1 MSRSYKILM
10 WVVIALVVLSI
21 AGIVSYQIRQRN
33 KNVENDP
40 ERKLPAIKIILTN
53 GCGFEGVAGE
63 FSDFLSEKNVDIVAT
78 GNTRKPIYDKTIIVV
93 RKGDEQ
99 DLNRLIRMTGITRNT
114 TATSEYAVAE
124 FEIIIGKDYEQY
136 LIK

>member
-1 MSRSYKILM
+1 MTRSYKILM
-10 WVVIALVVLSI
+10 WVVIAVVVLSI
-21 AGIVSYQIRQRN
+21 GGIVSYQIVQKS
-33 KNVENDP
+33 KNADNDP
-40 ERKLPAIKIILTN
+40 EHKLPAIKIILTN

-63 FSDFLSEKNVDIVAT
+63 FSDFLSNKNVDIVAT

-99 DLNRLIRMTGITRNT
+99 DLARLQRMTGIERNT
-114 TATSEYAVAE
+114 TAKNEYAVAD